1 MQIKVLL
8 FGELAQLAGSAE
20 LILQDVDSTT
30 SANEMLEN
38 KFPQLVSKKYAIAV
52 NKQIVKDSQQLHDG
66 DEIALLP
73 PFSGG

>member
-20 LILQDVDSTT
+20 LILHDADSTVN
-30 SANEMLEN
+30 ANEMLKS
-38 KFPQLVSKKYAIAV
+38 KFPLLASKKYVIAI

-66 DEIALLP
+66 DELALLP

>member
-20 LILQDVDSTT
+20 LILKDVDSTNN
-30 SANEMLEN
+30 ANEMLKS
-38 KFPQLVSKKYAIAV
+38 KFPLIASKKYIIV
-52 NKQIVKDSQQLHDG
+52 LNKQIVKDSQSLHDG
-66 DEIALLP
+66 DELALLP